1 MPPKEL
7 KKVDKAIWEIPT
19 SYKKGMNV
27 SARIYGTN
35 KIVGAM
41 DPGVFEQVTNVACLP
56 GIQNH
61 AFCMPDGHWG
71 YGFPIGGVAAFDL
84 KEGVISP
91 GGIGFDINCLH
102 PDTRISTHYGYYRKI
117 SDFSEKF
124 SEENISFMELKT
136 SEKKSGKPVVFMKKE
151 ADTPIIQ
158 IKTETGE
165 EITLSSD
172 HPLFN
177 GRIFVDAG
185 ETTVGD
191 KIIIHPFVGVEYE
204 KPSDDIIIDEADIRK
219 IVGNRQKLINELR
232 DNDLI
237 PLRYSSKKLPILAK
251 LVGFIAGDGWIGSYY
266 SKKREMDVWSSRV
279 IGRIED
285 LQDITNDIRE
295 LGYEANYT
303 KTEFYSSRIVMSDK
317 TERKIQGKST
327 QLFIV
332 SQSLS
337 VLLHALGVPKG
348 NKSRTPM
355 SIPIWVK
362 KAPLWIKRL
371 YLSGLFGAELTKP
384 AQRKG
389 EEYGFIEPSFSQ
401 NKINSLEKENINF
414 MLEIINLLLE
424 FGVNTNKIYKQRGVI
439 NSFGEETHK
448 LSLRISAKSENLK
461 RLWSSIGYE
470 YSQER
475 TSLSMLALAYLNYKA
490 NSIKAQ
496 NIILLASGQRQI
508 TRATKNI
515 LNFDDFTK
523 RNGMKNTPFVLDT
536 VSEVKKVNYSG
547 YVYDFT
553 MADKNHNFIANCI
566 VSHNCGMRLVTTNLT
581 EKEFKPHLRET
592 VDLLFKRVPAGVGVK
607 GFVKVNRAQFDEMT
621 QTGVEWCVEN
631 GYGWKEDTERV
642 EEYGKLKGA
651 DPSMVSEKAKS
662 RGIEQLGTLGSG
674 NHYLEIQIVRE
685 ENIFDKEAAAAFGI
699 FPGQV
704 VIMVHCGSRGF
715 GHQIGTDYL
724 RLFDGAMKKYGIN
737 VVDRELACAPFASE
751 EGQRYYKAMACAA
764 NMAFAN
770 RQVILHRIRE
780 TFAKIMKKTPEALE
794 MHMIYDVA
802 HNIAKIENHSV
813 GSKRKDVLVHRKGST
828 RSFAPGHPELNRIY
842 KKTGQPVIIGG
853 SMETGSYLLL
863 GTEEAMKQTFGSTAH
878 GSGRTM
884 SRTQAKREIRG
895 DKLQKDMEARG
906 IYVRA
911 TSMEGLAEEAGSAY
925 KNIDDVIEAVNL
937 AGISSPVVGLKPIGN
952 VKG

>member
-1 MPPKEL
+1 LRAVEH
-7 KKVDKAIWEIPT
+7 
-19 SYKKGMNV
+19 
-27 SARIYGTN
+27 
-35 KIVGAM
+35 
-41 DPGVFEQVTNVACLP
+41 
-56 GIQNH
+56 QN
-61 AFCMPDGHWG
+61 
-71 YGFPIGGVAAFDL
+71 GFPIGGVAAFDL

-124 SEENISFMELKT
+124 SEENISFMDLNT
-136 SEKKSGKPVVFMKKE
+136 DEKKTGKPVIFMRKD

-165 EITLSSD
+165 ELTLSSD

-177 GRIFVDAG
+177 GKIFVDAG
-185 ETTVGD
+185 ETAIGD
-191 KIIIHPFVGVEYE
+191 KVIIHPFVGVEYE
-204 KPSDDIIIDEADIRK
+204 KPSDDIIIDETCIRK
-219 IVGNRQKLINELR
+219 IVGNRKKLINELR
-232 DNDLI
+232 DRDLI

-251 LVGFIAGDGWIGSYY
+251 LIGFITGDGWVGSYY
-266 SKKREMDVWSSRV
+266 SKKREMDVWASRV
-279 IGRIED
+279 IGRAED
-285 LQDITNDIRE
+285 LRDITNDIRE

-303 KTEFYSSRIVMSDK
+303 KTGFYSSRVVMSDK
-317 TERKIQGKST
+317 TERKIQGEST

-337 VLLHALGVPKG
+337 VLLHALGVPRG
-348 NKSRTPM
+348 NKSRTPTNV
-355 SIPIWVK
+355 PIWVK
-362 KAPLWIKRL
+362 KAPIWIKRL

-384 AQRKG
+384 AQRKD
-389 EEYGFIEPSFSQ
+389 EKYGFIEPSFSQ
-401 NKINSLEKENINF
+401 NKIYTLEQENMNF
-414 MLEIINLLLE
+414 MLDIINLLLE
-424 FGVNTNKIYKQRGVI
+424 FGVNTNKIYRQEGVI

-448 LSLRISAKSENLK
+448 LSLRISAKAENLRK
-461 RLWSSIGYE
+461 LWGSIGYE

-475 TSLSMLALAYLNYKA
+475 TRLSLLALAYLNYKINA
-490 NSIKAQ
+490 LKVRNE
-496 NIILLASGQRQI
+496 ILVASGQQVEI
-508 TRATKNI
+508 RATKNI
-515 LNFDDFTK
+515 QKFEEFVRDRSIVNS
-523 RNGMKNTPFVLDT
+523 PFIIDT
-536 VSEVKKVNYSG
+536 VSEVKKVNYDG

-581 EKEFKPHLRET
+581 EKDMKPHLHET

-607 GFVKVNRAQFDEMT
+607 GFVDVTKAQFDEIT
-621 QTGVEWCVEN
+621 ETGVEWCVEN
-631 GYGWKEDTERV
+631 GYGWKEDLERV
-642 EEYGKLKGA
+642 EEHGKLKGA
-651 DPSMVSEKAKS
+651 DCSMVSDKAKQ
-662 RGIEQLGTLGSG
+662 RGISQIGTLGSG

-685 ENIFDKEAAAAFGI
+685 HNIFDKDAAEKFGI

-704 VIMVHCGSRGF
+704 VVMVHCGSRGF

-737 VVDRELACAPFASE
+737 VVDKELACAPFASE

-770 RQVILHRIRE
+770 RQVILHRIRDA
-780 TFAKIMKKTPEALE
+780 FAKVFKKTPEDLE

-802 HNIAKIENHSV
+802 HNIAKVENHTV
-813 GSKRKDVLVHRKGST
+813 GSKKKNVLVHRKGST
-828 RSFAPGHPELNRIY
+828 RSFPPGHPELAEMY

-853 SMETGSYLLL
+853 SMETGSFLLL
-863 GTEEAMKQTFGSTAH
+863 GTEKAMEQTFGSTAH

-884 SRTQAKREIRG
+884 SRTQAKREVRG
-895 DKLQKDMEARG
+895 DLLQKDMEARG

-911 TSMEGLAEEAGSAY
+911 TSMSGLAEEAGSAY

-937 AGISSPVVGLKPIGN
+937 AGISKPVVGLKPIGN